1 MSNTPLIEATEK
13 SPRARKASV
22 RMGSRILHHPLLRKY
37 APLIHEDLTAVYAR
51 DLRKWLVIAPVVGVI
66 TGLITTALAVII
78 LDRMWPPILNYYVH
92 HHWAMVPGLLLGCMV
107 AGLLM
112 QYMTPDPDEHSTEEI
127 IRSYHEHQGDVNMRP
142 FFPKLLAAIATVGF
156 GGSAALEGPS
166 IYGGGA
172 IGSWL
177 WKRLRS
183 ARRFS
188 LDSRDRRIMLICG
201 AAAGMSAVFRAPLTG
216 IVFSLEMPY
225 KDDLA
230 HEALLPSLIS
240 SVVSFMTLSFFL
252 GSAPLFDFA
261 AEPSFTR
268 RDLLWCALL
277 GLVIGLVGMAFVTTF
292 RRVRRFCVNWQTS
305 HWVKLSLGG
314 VLTAVCGMAFVH
326 FYDGPLTPLGPNY
339 EAVGLILQHAH
350 SSAELVLFGLLKLA
364 ATIFTLGAG
373 GVSAMFVPLFL
384 TGGSFG
390 VAFAQSVAH
399 SPSLGLYAAV
409 GMASFIAAGYKTP
422 LAAVVF
428 VAEATGGHAFIIPSL
443 IGAAVAYAVSGDAS
457 ASGDQRLHEAVKVH
471 ALQGIT
477 VGEVMRSDVIAAPAT
492 LTLREFAATLSPH
505 MEHEVFPVYDGPK
518 LIGTCSVWGLSHVPP
533 EKWNTQKIREITRP
547 LVGRVSPQTE
557 LPEALRMM
565 LREDSEPT
573 LLVVEED
580 HKVVGIL
587 TKTDVLQTLLLPQLE
602 AAHDEGDEAV
612 PSPA

>member
-1 MSNTPLIEATEK
+1 MQ
-13 SPRARKASV
+13 R
-22 RMGSRILHHPLLRKY
+22 GSRILHHPLLRKY

-51 DLRKWLVIAPVVGVI
+51 DLRKWLVIAPLVGVI
-66 TGLITTALAVII
+66 TGLITTAIAVII

-142 FFPKLLAAIATVGF
+142 FVPKLLAAIATVGF

-188 LDSRDRRIMLICG
+188 LDARDRRIMLICG

-240 SVVSFMTLSFFL
+240 SVVSFMTLSAFL

-292 RRVRRFCVNWQTS
+292 RRVRRFCVNWQAS

-314 VLTAVCGMAFVH
+314 VLTGVCGMLFVH
-326 FYDGPLTPLGPNY
+326 FYNGPLTPLGPNY

-364 ATIFTLGAG
+364 ATVFTLGAG

-443 IGAAVAYAVSGDAS
+443 IGSAVAYAVSGDAS

-505 MEHEVFPVYDGPK
+505 MEHEVFPVYDGPR

-533 EKWNTQKIREITRP
+533 EKWSTQTIRGITRP

-587 TKTDVLQTLLLPQLE
+587 TKTDVLQTLLLHQLE
-602 AAHDEGDEAV
+602 PAHDEGEEAV